1 MSWIWNRVGGMDGWG
16 TNLRGE
22 AELAREMTYGVAT
35 PVIVGDDEECSKCGI
50 YFATPTHALDFA
62 SALFHRHCFVC
73 AVCCTKLGTRFR
85 IARERAS
92 SRIHAAPPPTSPTS
106 ATSLEKEEEE
116 EEEEGGGRGRGRGGG
131 GNGSMRVCISCYAAG
146 NHLRLAPPEGE
157 GTRGNAQVRSSLY
170 RQAQAR
176 EKLAARMALRAA
188 KRKQGR
194 DADARARKRVYAKAA
209 EDRALRDGSMLKT
222 IRARERERRK
232 GVGLDGGGRREG
244 RDEGR
249 GEGRGKGRGKG
260 RGRGRG
266 RRKGGLVELLAPQ
279 IEEVAREEEE
289 KRSGG
294 RGGGGGG
301 SGDGDGRDGDGRD
314 GDGSGRVG
322 FDDDA
327 TARAVEEAMAGLEE
341 VEAGMQK
348 ARRATRKEVQ
358 GKQGKASVA
367 AARQLRHVRSSRQ
380 LGK

>member
-1 MSWIWNRVGGMDGWG
+1 
-16 TNLRGE
+16 
-22 AELAREMTYGVAT
+22 
-35 PVIVGDDEECSKCGI
+35 
-50 YFATPTHALDFA
+50 
-62 SALFHRHCFVC
+62 
-73 AVCCTKLGTRFR
+73 
-85 IARERAS
+85 
-92 SRIHAAPPPTSPTS
+92 
-106 ATSLEKEEEE
+106 
-116 EEEEGGGRGRGRGGG
+116 
-131 GNGSMRVCISCYAAG
+131 MRVCISCYAAG

-232 GVGLDGGGRREG
+232 GVGLDGGGRR
-244 RDEGR
+244 D
-249 GEGRGKGRGKG
+249 GRGKGRGKG

-301 SGDGDGRDGDGRD
+301 SGDGDGRDGDGD

-380 LGK
+380 LGT